1 MKDVSN
7 SGVGVGGS
15 RGKKTCNGEA
25 VIVCVRRGLITRRL
39 WCSRGGLPTVVG
51 RKRTTV
57 SIIIIRGV

>member
-15 RGKKTCNGEA
+15 GGKKTCNGEA
-25 VIVCVRRGLITRRL
+25 VIVCVRRGLITRSL

-51 RKRTTV
+51 R
-57 SIIIIRGV
+57 